1 MAEQTSGKQNVWDSK
16 GALHG
21 SRAEQGQSVADPA
34 DTGARV
40 YTRDAGA
47 GSLSE
52 VRIKA
57 RMALGC
63 PVSTRG
69 VGSWESSNCLC
80 DISHETGPTAGAKR
94 APGLPLAHTSAP

>member
-80 DISHETGPTAGAKR
+80 DISHETGPTAGTKR